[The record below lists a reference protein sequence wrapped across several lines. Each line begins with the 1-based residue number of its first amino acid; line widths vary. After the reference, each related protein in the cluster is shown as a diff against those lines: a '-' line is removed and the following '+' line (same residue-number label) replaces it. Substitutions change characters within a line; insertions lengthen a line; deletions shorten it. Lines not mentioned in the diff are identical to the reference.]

1 MMEPELSTP
10 TAEELA
16 QWLRQLCPGRE
27 ADFVTALRWLYDHPK
42 EAAFLCGFGE
52 AAPRRKLL
60 LSIQSGD
67 ARHTWPWRPG
77 AWWGKVKIASE
88 KTREKQMKTRE
99 NKSSKNIDEKTF
111 EKVLTPEKP
120 CAIIGK
126 LPNAGASFCSVYTG
140 NI

>member
-1 MMEPELSTP
+1 MKKDP
-10 TAEELA
+10 TAGELA

-27 ADFVTALRWLYDHPK
+27 ADFVRALRWLYDHPR
-42 EAAFLCGFGE
+42 EAAFLCGFGRPPPGGSCFCPSR
-52 AAPRRKLL
+52 A
-60 LSIQSGD
+60 GD
-67 ARHTWPWRPG
+67 ARNTWPWRPG
-77 AWWGKVKIASE
+77 VWWGKVKIASE
-88 KTREKQMKTRE
+88 KTREKQVKTRE